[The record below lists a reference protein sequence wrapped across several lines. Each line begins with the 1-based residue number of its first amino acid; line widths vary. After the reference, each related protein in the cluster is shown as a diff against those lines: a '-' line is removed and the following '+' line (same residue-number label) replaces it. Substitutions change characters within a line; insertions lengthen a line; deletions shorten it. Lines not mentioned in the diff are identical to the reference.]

1 MIHGIVSTLSIA
13 AFGVF
18 AARAGNL
25 LRLPF
30 IRRKACDDARSAASV
45 WSFNSDAA
53 QPEKTWLNVQRHGT
67 C

>member
-1 MIHGIVSTLSIA
+1 MVHGIFSTLSIA
-13 AFGVF
+13 AFGLL

-25 LRLPF
+25 LRVPF
-30 IRRKACDDARSAASV
+30 ARRKPCDNTKSGSSV
-45 WSFNSDAA
+45 WSFNAGAA